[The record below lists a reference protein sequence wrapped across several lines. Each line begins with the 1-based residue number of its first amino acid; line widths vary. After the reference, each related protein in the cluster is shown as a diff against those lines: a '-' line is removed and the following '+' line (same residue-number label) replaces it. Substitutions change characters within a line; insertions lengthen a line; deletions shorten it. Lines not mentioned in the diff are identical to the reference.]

1 MLGAP
6 SIAHFAMGGIEHPN
20 HLGAPPFAYLAKG
33 GIEELN
39 CLYV

>member
-1 MLGAP
+1 
-6 SIAHFAMGGIEHPN
+6 MGGIEHPN